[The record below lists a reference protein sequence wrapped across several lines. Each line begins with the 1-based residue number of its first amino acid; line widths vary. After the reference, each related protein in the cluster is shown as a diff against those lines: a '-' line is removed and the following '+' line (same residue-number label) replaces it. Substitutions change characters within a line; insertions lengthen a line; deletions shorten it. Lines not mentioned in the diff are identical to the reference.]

1 MVPPGG
7 DARRQRLVEGDAHR
21 LCFSVDV
28 CLQLRDE
35 RLQACIGAL
44 EIVAFDLLHGLAGI
58 EQVAAQEGGFVAGR
72 EGPGVG
78 VAVPGGGRSGQ
89 QQCPGESRG
98 HEKATD
104 WTPAFAGERESVVQG
119 KSGSVRVELGGW
131 RRNKKKKKKT

>member
-89 QQCPGESRG
+89 PQCPGERRG
-98 HEKATD
+98 PEKAPD
-104 WTPAFAGERESVVQG
+104 WTPAFAGERSTYERSEERRVG
-119 KSGSVRVELGGW
+119 KENVSKLRS
-131 RRNKKKKKKT
+131 RR